1 MVELVRTYLITK
13 DDKKNVVGC
22 VFDWF
27 EVRVKALPLISEL
40 SKYGYSAEK
49 DKGCATHLHYFET
62 DDFSVSWDIKSS
74 YINKC
79 WSHFRVK
86 NSVFYG
92 VRGFNT
98 IVDYIQSTCKRIF
111 DCGLDDIIIS
121 RVDFAY
127 DMLTGSFE
135 HNLIRSRFEN
145 RFFDCEKYTE
155 FHGKVG
161 YRIFTNYSAG
171 NRGSRVF
178 MRLYYKT
185 IENTDYHTSQP
196 KKQYIADFHEEL
208 FGVGCDVV
216 RFEIEWKPQGNVILS
231 DWVYSHFDNFWSKY
245 VSDEFVILV
254 LGEYNKN
261 ENSFSRVKAQ
271 RLLKL
276 LQEFNLYYPDS
287 SVFVGDVLKGC
298 QSIIERV

>member
-1 MVELVRTYLITK
+1 MVNLVRSYLFTNDSK
-13 DDKKNVVGC
+13 DNVVGC

-27 EVRVKALPLISEL
+27 EVRVKALPIISEL
-40 SKYGYSAEK
+40 SKYGYLANK

-62 DDFSVSWDIKSS
+62 DEFSISWDIKSS

-86 NSVFYG
+86 NSMLYG
-92 VRGFNT
+92 IRGFNT
-98 IVDYIQSTCKRIF
+98 IVDYVQSACKRIF

-121 RVDFAY
+121 RIDFAY
-127 DMLTGSFE
+127 DVQCGSFE

-145 RFFDCEKYTE
+145 RYFDCDRYTE

-161 YRIFTNYSAG
+161 HRIFTNYSAG

-185 IENTDYHTSQP
+185 IENTDYHTGQP
-196 KKQYIADFHEEL
+196 KKQYIADFHKLL

-216 RFEIEWKPQGNVILS
+216 RFEIEYKPQGNVILT
-231 DWVYSHFDNFWSKY
+231 DLVYEHFIDFWNKY
-245 VSDEFVILV
+245 VNGEFVVLV

-261 ENSFSRVKAQ
+261 ENSFSRIKAQ

-276 LQEFNLYYPDS
+276 LQEFNSFYPDS
-287 SVFVGDVLKGC
+287 SAFVSDVVNGC
-298 QSIIERV
+298 QQIIERV

>member
-1 MVELVRTYLITK
+1 MVNLVRSYSFIN
-13 DDKKNVVGC
+13 DSKNAVGC

-40 SKYGYSAEK
+40 SKYGYSADN

-92 VRGFNT
+92 VRGFNS
-98 IVDYIQSTCKRIF
+98 IVEYVQSTCKRIF
-111 DCGLDDIIIS
+111 DCGLDDIIVS
-121 RVDFAY
+121 RIDFAY
-127 DMLTGSFE
+127 DMRTGSFE

-145 RFFDCEKYTE
+145 RFFDCGKYTE
-155 FHGKVG
+155 FHGKVAH
-161 YRIFTNYSAG
+161 RIFTNYSAG

-196 KKQYIADFHEEL
+196 KKQYIADFHKRL
-208 FGVGCDVV
+208 FGVCDVV

-231 DWVYSHFDNFWSKY
+231 ELVYQHFLDFWEKY
-245 VSDEFVILV
+245 VNDGFVVLF
-254 LGEYNKN
+254 LGEYNEN
-261 ENSFSRVKAQ
+261 ENSFSKVKAQ

-276 LQEFNLYYPDS
+276 LQEFNSFYPDS
-287 SVFVGDVLKGC
+287 SAFVSDVVNGC
-298 QSIIERV
+298 QQIIERV